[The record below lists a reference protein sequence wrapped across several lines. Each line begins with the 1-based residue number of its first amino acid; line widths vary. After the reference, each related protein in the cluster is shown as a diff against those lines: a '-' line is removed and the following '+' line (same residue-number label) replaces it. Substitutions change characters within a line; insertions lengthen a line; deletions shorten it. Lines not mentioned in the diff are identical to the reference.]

1 MSRSTCMRSTALWTV
16 LLATTLSAQA
26 GELISNGGFEA
37 NVGLTQSPDNI
48 TGWHTLEG
56 GLIGSI
62 ASLPDTTS
70 PGSGHTT
77 VGAGSGSNYALLDL
91 SQPAYSVLYQNFTVP
106 TAGVSGGQLSYS
118 LFATSYAN
126 LQPPELTPFS
136 GLNFESSEP
145 LLTVRVDIL
154 KPGAD
159 LLSTNNAD
167 LIKTYF
173 PTVEYFGSDAAP
185 TGYHSYL
192 HSLSGVDL
200 LAGQTYTLRFSAAAN
215 TAQALVGI
223 DNVSLTV
230 SSVPEPT
237 TLALLGAGLAVI
249 GLASRRRA

>member
-1 MSRSTCMRSTALWTV
+1 MYHSTRLRSAALGAI
-16 LLATTLSAQA
+16 LLAATLSTQA
-26 GELISNGGFEA
+26 AELINNGGFEA
-37 NVGLTQSPDNI
+37 NNGLVQSPDSI
-48 TGWHTLEG
+48 TGWHTLEA

-62 ASLPDTTS
+62 ASLSDTTS
-70 PGSGHTT
+70 PGSGHVT
-77 VGAGSGSNYALLDL
+77 VGARSGNNYALLDL

-106 TAGVSGGQLSYS
+106 TIGVSGGQLSFS
-118 LFATSYAN
+118 LFATSFAN
-126 LQPPELTPFS
+126 VQPPAVS
-136 GLNFESSEP
+136 SAAGLNFESSDP

-154 KPGAD
+154 KAGAD
-159 LLSTNNAD
+159 PISTNNTD
-167 LIKTYF
+167 IVKTYF
-173 PTVEYFGSDAAP
+173 PTVEYFGNDTTP
-185 TGYHSYL
+185 TGYLDYSHQ
-192 HSLSGVDL
+192 LSGIDL